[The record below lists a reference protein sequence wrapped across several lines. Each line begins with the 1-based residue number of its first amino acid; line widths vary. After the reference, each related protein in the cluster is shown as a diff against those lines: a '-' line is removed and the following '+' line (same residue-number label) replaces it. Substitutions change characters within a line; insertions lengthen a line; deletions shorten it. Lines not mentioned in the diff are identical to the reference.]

1 MKAFD
6 IGQVIFK
13 LLHETGRADSIQ
25 LIPGQVISVLVKE
38 VRDNMAVLSYQGK
51 ELIARLESEVPPGV
65 NIKCLVEG
73 EKNGRIVLKLLDSS
87 QGNAEFLSKVLR
99 DLGLQVNE
107 ANIRLVTEMIRQ
119 EMPLTPETV
128 RKLAAFAGSQGIP
141 EGDMRV
147 PVFMHH
153 NGIPLNREM
162 YRFTRELLTDIRFLS
177 DELLQMSVYNQK
189 LAAGAG
195 PGTQLARL
203 AEALHQVLRN
213 FVLNS
218 ADGPET
224 IAAKLADLFSLQ
236 AGRSGNPAAS
246 RPGTSELQY
255 PLQQNQQSA
264 GQSGIQQSVAA
275 QPGSAQPGT
284 AQPGTVQPGTI
295 QPGTVQPGTI
305 QPGTTQ
311 PGTVQTGT
319 VQTGAQQPGT
329 AQTETV
335 QSGTAQSGTVQ
346 TGAQQPGTAQSGAPQ
361 PGTAQT
367 SVPQAGA
374 PQGTTLQGEM
384 AQSEVQQPGM
394 QQNPTA
400 PSGTMPNSTAP
411 SGTPQIGLAPN
422 EVAGSGV
429 AQGEMPDLGTK
440 TEQVYSQILAVLR
453 EAGGQGQKALITS
466 LAEKLSEL
474 LAEKGGPEHSE
485 LLQLTKSITDRL
497 EFIRDFNSRVE
508 VNRDNTLLMYSTINF
523 EDRQEPLR
531 LLVNYRY
538 DKKNRKQD
546 FTSCRVEVKLNTLSM
561 GLVRCEIQVAERSL
575 TLGFVTRDEQS
586 CNTIDKLKGILARR
600 LEDMSYT
607 VKMLDSRVDKQEQD
621 LFMQDDNDMS
631 GMFQVNLRV

>member
-25 LIPGQVISVLVKE
+25 LIPGQVISVTVKE

-73 EKNGRIVLKLLDSS
+73 ERNGRIVLKLLDSS

-99 DLGLQVNE
+99 ELGLQVNE

-189 LAAGAG
+189 LAAGAS

-213 FVLNS
+213 LVLNS

-246 RPGTSELQY
+246 RPGASELQY
-255 PLQQNQQSA
+255 PLQQHQQDA
-264 GQSGIQQSVAA
+264 GQSGIQQSVTA

-284 AQPGTVQPGTI
+284 AQTAVSQPGAP
-295 QPGTVQPGTI
+295 QPGTVQI
-305 QPGTTQ
+305 
-311 PGTVQTGT
+311 
-319 VQTGAQQPGT
+319 
-329 AQTETV
+329 ETV

-346 TGAQQPGTAQSGAPQ
+346 TGAQQPGTAQSGTAQSGAPQ

-367 SVPQAGA
+367 SVPQTGA
-374 PQGTTLQGEM
+374 PQGAALQGEM
-384 AQSEVQQPGM
+384 AQSEVRQPGT

-400 PSGTMPNSTAP
+400 PSGTMPSGTMP
-411 SGTPQIGLAPN
+411 SGTMPSGIMPSETASNRTPQIGLAPN
-422 EVAGSGV
+422 EVAASGV
-429 AQGEMPDLGTK
+429 AQGEMPDSGTRI
-440 TEQVYSQILAVLR
+440 ERVYSQILAVLR
-453 EAGGQGQKALITS
+453 EAGDQGQKALITS

-497 EFIRDFNSRVE
+497 EFIREFNSRVE

-538 DKKNRKQD
+538 DKKNRKKD

-600 LEDMSYT
+600 LEDMSYA
-607 VKMLDSRVDKQEQD
+607 VKMLDSRVDKQEPD
-621 LFMQDDNDMS
+621 LFLQDDNDMS